1 MHKVI
6 NLRIFWKANCLVCSC
21 VSWTLEHIKNKE
33 VMYCLDFQQDKV
45 VEKLSFQ
52 SCVLYVAGPS
62 GPWHLT
68 FASGQQEN
76 H

>member
-1 MHKVI
+1 
-6 NLRIFWKANCLVCSC
+6 
-21 VSWTLEHIKNKE
+21 
-33 VMYCLDFQQDKV
+33 MYCLDFQQDKV

>member
-1 MHKVI
+1 
-6 NLRIFWKANCLVCSC
+6 
-21 VSWTLEHIKNKE
+21 
-33 VMYCLDFQQDKV
+33 MYCLDFQQDKV

-76 H
+76 HWFPLKIIPWVP